1 MKRDASYP
9 SAAAIPVAEDPRNVF
24 GVSSSPSKRRRRGTG
39 TPLSAAPADD
49 EAQIIQR
56 FFSELPAGW
65 LAEFAATTLP
75 EAGVRRKHLPFEPAS
90 LARIRRILEK

>member
-9 SAAAIPVAEDPRNVF
+9 STAAIPVAED
-24 GVSSSPSKRRRRGTG
+24 G

-75 EAGVRRKHLPFEPAS
+75 EAGVRRKHLPFEAVS
-90 LARIRRILEK
+90 LARIRRILEKSM